1 MDRLL
6 RYFLGQ
12 FIRRGTMTFTAA
24 SGAKFTCGDGTGRPV
39 SARFLTERTQRRIL
53 LNPELALGEA
63 YMDGTFVV
71 ENGSIADALAILLD
85 QPEMVPR
92 WAKLQWWLRYF
103 SRHARQF
110 NWRGRA
116 RNNVAHHYDLDGRLY
131 SLFLDADKQYSCAY
145 FETPDT
151 TLDDAQLAK
160 KRHLA
165 AKLLIG
171 RGNRVLDIGSGWG
184 GLGLY
189 LAEMTGADV
198 TGITLSSE
206 QLQASNARAAEKNL
220 TGSARFLLSDYRDIA
235 GPFDRIVSVGM
246 FEHVGIDFY
255 ETFFRR
261 CAELLSD
268 DGVMVLH
275 SIGRSTGPDVTSPWI
290 TKYIFPG
297 GYIPALSEVIPAI
310 EKAGLLVCDIE
321 ILRLHYAETLKAW
334 RDRFMARREEAVRLY
349 DERFARMWEFYLA
362 ASEMSFRKQNLMN
375 FQIQLTKRQG
385 IVPMT
390 RDYITAG
397 RSEAAR
403 DGTRASGRGCS
414 WRANRPRRIAVA
426 SVPQAVSRG
435 IRRTNQRRTGE
446 LGAHRSKQLIVAGHG
461 TQFRARNLF
470 HRVDQHRQPQ
480 ALAACRSPSLDLLTH
495 RLSFRSVAT
504 GNSKIAGPFP
514 IS

>member
-12 FIRRGTMTFTAA
+12 FIRRGTMTFTTAG
-24 SGAKFTCGDGTGRPV
+24 GATFTCGDGTGRPV
-39 SARFLTERTQRRIL
+39 SARFLSRRTERRIL

-85 QPEMVPR
+85 QPDMVPS
-92 WAKLQWWLRYF
+92 WARVQWWLRYLA
-103 SRHARQF
+103 RHISQF
-110 NWRGRA
+110 NRRGRA
-116 RNNVAHHYDLDGRLY
+116 RTNVAHHYDLDGRLY

-171 RGNRVLDIGSGWG
+171 RGDRVLDIGSGWG

-198 TGITLSSE
+198 TGITLSTE
-206 QLQASNARAAEKNL
+206 QLQIANARAGEKNL
-220 TGSARFLLSDYRDIA
+220 GHQAKFLLSDYRDIP
-235 GPFDRIVSVGM
+235 GRFDRIVSVGM
-246 FEHVGIDFY
+246 FEHVGVGFY
-255 ETFFRR
+255 ETFFKR

-275 SIGRSTGPDVTSPWI
+275 AIGRSTGPDVASPWI
-290 TKYIFPG
+290 AKYIFPG
-297 GYIPALSEVIPAI
+297 GYMPAVSEVIPAI
-310 EKAGLLVCDIE
+310 ESAGLLVCDIE

-334 RDRFMARREEAVRLY
+334 RERFMARRDEAVRLY

-362 ASEMSFRKQNLMN
+362 GAEMSFRKQNLMV

-385 IVPMT
+385 IVPIT
-390 RDYITAG
+390 RDYIAG
-397 RSEAAR
+397 EEAR
-403 DGTRASGRGCS
+403 LREIEMGKQ
-414 WRANRPRRIAVA
+414 PRLQLA
-426 SVPQAVSRG
+426 
-435 IRRTNQRRTGE
+435 GE
-446 LGAHRSKQLIVAGHG
+446 
-461 TQFRARNLF
+461 
-470 HRVDQHRQPQ
+470 
-480 ALAACRSPSLDLLTH
+480 
-495 RLSFRSVAT
+495 
-504 GNSKIAGPFP
+504 
-514 IS
+514 